1 MEIILG
7 ILAFFVWIGIILYIL
22 ILAGSIF
29 VYILY
34 IVFGVIFIIL
44 EKLFT
49 SFHLSQNDFSKN
61 EKKIKIYE
69 IKSIRN
75 MIKRAKNTKI
85 YFYSGVGMVVISFIF
100 EFLFFLGVMHNEYLW
115 SFWIFGLVCLFF
127 GVYYLK
133 IHRRF
138 YEKRL

>member
-1 MEIILG
+1 MEIIFG
-7 ILAFFVWIGIILYIL
+7 ILAFFVWLGVFLYML
-22 ILAGSIF
+22 ILAGGIF
-29 VYILY
+29 FYVLY

-49 SFHLSQNDFSKN
+49 SFHLSQNDFSKY

-75 MIKRAKNTKI
+75 MIKKAKSSKI
-85 YFYSGVGMVVISFIF
+85 YLYSGIIMIVIFLIF
-100 EFLFFLGVMHNEYLW
+100 EFLFFIGVMHSEYLW

-133 IHRRF
+133 IYRRF